1 MKRWTRRQFVAM
13 ALKPGYELLRLDL
26 QSDQIDT
33 KLWPDA
39 QRPILPGSL
48 VKPFTALAYGTK
60 FPKVV
65 CKGCRPGAVH
75 GEVDLVEAI
84 AQSCNRYFEELSLR
98 VRHEQACLVA
108 SNYGLPAPPDSVD
121 ARVGLGRQWRVEP
134 AQLVRA
140 YARLVSNREDPT
152 VKLLLEGMKRCGRRG
167 TASVLEG
174 RALAKT
180 GTAPCEHLKH
190 MPGDGLA
197 VALWPVESP
206 RTVGLVREHG
216 VPGAV
221 AAKRLRQWL

>member
-1 MKRWTRRQFVAM
+1 MSNWTRRQFVAM
-13 ALKPGYELLRLDL
+13 ALQPGYELLRLDL
-26 QSDQIDT
+26 QSDRIDT
-33 KLWPDA
+33 ASWRDA
-39 QRPILPGSL
+39 ERPVLPGSL
-48 VKPFTALAYGTK
+48 VKPFTALAFGTK

-65 CKGCRPGAVH
+65 CRGCRTGAVH
-75 GEVDLVEAI
+75 GEIEIVEAI

-108 SNYGLPAPPDSVD
+108 ANYGLPVPPESVD

-140 YARLVSNREDPT
+140 YARLLANREDPT
-152 VKLLLEGMKRCGRRG
+152 VKLILEGMKQCGRRG
-167 TASVLEG
+167 TASVLAG
-174 RALAKT
+174 QALAKT
-180 GTAPCEHLKH
+180 GTAACEHLKR

-206 RTVGLVREHG
+206 RTVALVREHG

-221 AAKRLRQWL
+221 AAKRLRQ